1 MQNWP
6 LEEARK
12 HISDLVNCA
21 IEKGPQRVTRHGKR
35 AVIVVSE
42 DEWERV
48 NKSVPSFGRL
58 LASFPLSREDLPRRS
73 SLGVLHVNPFDA
85 LPPDAAT

>member
-12 HISDLVNCA
+12 HISDLVTSA
-21 IEKGPQRVTRHGKR
+21 LEKGPQRVTRHGKS

-42 DEWERV
+42 DEWDRV
-48 NKSVPSFGRL
+48 NKTVPSFGRL
-58 LASFPLSREDLPRRS
+58 LASFPLSREELPRRRS
-73 SLGVLHVNPFDA
+73 ARGRKPMFE
-85 LPPDAAT
+85 